1 MADFSAAAPVE
12 PDKSEVVH
20 DRDTRPGA
28 PADRQDYVRL
38 LLHIAVAAAFT
49 AAFVAIAFQARASW
63 TEVRDWVVPVT
74 IPLYALGGISLAY
87 LVLRRAWLEAS
98 TGVTLFFFAVALTG
112 FDLWRAALTT
122 GPDGLRDSFS
132 ITIGVLLGFSIA
144 ALAAGMAWVEA
155 RRPSR
160 PPAPEL

>member
-98 TGVTLFFFAVALTG
+98 TGVTLLFFAVALTG

-132 ITIGVLLGFSIA
+132 ITIGVLLGVSIA
-144 ALAAGMAWVEA
+144 TLAAGMAWVEA
-155 RRPSR
+155 RRPAR

>member
-1 MADFSAAAPVE
+1 MADFSAPAPVE
-12 PDKSEVVH
+12 PEKSEVIH
-20 DRDTRPGA
+20 DRATRPDA
-28 PADRQDYVRL
+28 PSDRQDLGRL
-38 LLHIAVAAAFT
+38 LLLIAVSVLFT
-49 AAFVAIAFQARASW
+49 AALVAIAFQARASW

-87 LVLRRAWLEAS
+87 LVLRRAWLAAS
-98 TGVTLFFFAVALTG
+98 TGLTLLFITVALTG
-112 FDLWRAALTT
+112 FNLWRAALTT

-132 ITIGVLLGFSIA
+132 ITIGILLGFTIA
-144 ALAAGMAWVEA
+144 ALAAAMVWVEA

>member
-20 DRDTRPGA
+20 DRDTRPGP
-28 PADRQDYVRL
+28 PADRRDYGL
-38 LLHIAVAAAFT
+38 LLVHIAVAVAFT
-49 AAFVAIAFQARASW
+49 AAFVALAFQARASW

-98 TGVTLFFFAVALTG
+98 TGVTLLFFAVALTG
-112 FDLWRAALTT
+112 FNLWRAALTT

-155 RRPSR
+155 RRPSK